1 MLHINCLIGT
11 DNKRCPKRIVAI
23 VSWNFAI
30 RLQDALS
37 FIQTISYFVCRRR
50 LKARPNVPFGDEFGH
65 YLGHGRGVARV
76 TKEEEKQRIFPI
88 GQ

>member
-1 MLHINCLIGT
+1 MHPT
-11 DNKRCPKRIVAI
+11 A
-23 VSWNFAI
+23 
-30 RLQDALS
+30 
-37 FIQTISYFVCRRR
+37 CRRR

>member
-1 MLHINCLIGT
+1 MIQIYKIIADLQQKTHP
-11 DNKRCPKRIVAI
+11 DAMKSK
-23 VSWNFAI
+23 VS
-30 RLQDALS
+30 
-37 FIQTISYFVCRRR
+37 CRRR